1 MKNAYQVA
9 IVIMGA
15 SLFPAVLMAPV
26 PAVAQVPTPASA
38 EDEADAAR
46 ARRIAQQFEA
56 NARVLTVFDRQGNV
70 VTTVGERAIYWELA
84 FSPDRTRLA
93 VIKSH
98 QESRTRDLW
107 VLDIAT
113 GEAIR
118 LTSNES
124 RDSREW
130 ARTPVW
136 SPDGSQVAYMSLRGS
151 YYGLY
156 RQAANGEGEEELLY
170 QHPGGVIRLTDW
182 SMDGRFLSF
191 SSTDDFGGTVYALPM
206 NGDGERAAIEVF
218 RGESQ
223 LLAGSF
229 SPDARFLSY
238 TSDESGKDAVYVRS
252 FDPSADAGALSAA
265 GPWQVSDQGGAALYS
280 SWRTDGEE
288 IYYVAPDGSVMAVD
302 VSTGPTFEFGRPTLL
317 FRLSEAVPVFPDV
330 ANVSRDGERIVI
342 AVPHAPTLQQ
352 ITIFDRQGTLLTQ
365 VGELGRYGNPALSP
379 DGTKVAVVRILPQT
393 HQRDIWTFDVASGVG
408 TPVTNDT
415 VNNGDPVW
423 SPDGSQLAY
432 WSIRFPSRGGIF
444 FSIYL
449 KAWNG
454 TGDEEQ
460 LFQYTPGAALQPADW
475 SADGRFLTFQDGCW
489 GVLYVVPV
497 SGDGEALEREAM
509 EWLRDEYS
517 VAQARF
523 SPDSRFIAY
532 LSDEIEV
539 DIFQVYIGPFDASQP
554 DGGRGGAIPVQV
566 SDAGALGMISWRQ
579 DGKELYYLTPDWEVM
594 AVDVTTTPTF
604 QAGTPRLLFSLPGPL
619 LPGPLPGNPARWRNV
634 SPDGQRF
641 VFLINVPVSAY

>member
-9 IVIMGA
+9 IVITGA
-15 SLFPAVLMAPV
+15 ALAAALITTPA
-26 PAVAQVPTPASA
+26 PARAQVPTPANA
-38 EDEADAAR
+38 NGETNVIR
-46 ARRIAQQFEA
+46 ARRIAERFEA
-56 NARVLTVFDRQGNV
+56 DALVLTVFDRQGNV
-70 VTTVGERAIYWELA
+70 VTTVGERAIYQNPV
-84 FSPDRTRLA
+84 FSPERTRLA
-93 VIKSH
+93 VIKDDL
-98 QESRTRDLW
+98 ESDTVDVW

-118 LTSNES
+118 LTSNEPDE
-124 RDSREW
+124 R

-151 YYGLY
+151 YFGLY

-170 QHPGGVIRLTDW
+170 QHPGGEIQLTDW
-182 SMDGRFLSF
+182 SLDGRYLSF
-191 SSTDDFGGTVYALPM
+191 FTEDAFGGTVYALPM
-206 NGDGERAAIEVF
+206 SGNGERSPIEVF
-218 RGESQ
+218 RSGNGF
-223 LLAGSF
+223 LGASF
-229 SPDARFLSY
+229 SPDGRFLSY
-238 TSDESGKDAVYVRS
+238 QDESGRSEVYVRP
-252 FDPSADAGALSAA
+252 FDPSAGAGASSVA
-265 GPWQVSDQGGAALYS
+265 GPWQVSDQGGWALPS
-280 SWRTDGEE
+280 SWRRDGGE
-288 IYYVAPDGSVMAVD
+288 IYYVAGNCCVMAVE
-302 VSTGPTFEFGRPTLL
+302 VSTGPTFELGRPTMLV
-317 FRLSEAVPVFPDV
+317 RLSEAAPVFPTRGRGG

-352 ITIFDRQGTLLTQ
+352 ITIFDRQGTLLTH
-365 VGELGRYGNPALSP
+365 VGELGRYGGPALSP

-415 VNNGDPVW
+415 SNDGDPVW

-432 WSIRFPSRGGIF
+432 WSIRFPSRGGSF

-539 DIFQVYIGPFDASQP
+539 DIFQVYVGPFDASEP
-554 DGGRGGAIPVQV
+554 DGGRGGAPPVQV
-566 SDAGALGMISWRQ
+566 SQDGALGMISWRQ
-579 DGKELYYLTPDWEVM
+579 DGKELYYLTRDWEVM

-604 QAGTPRLLFSLPGPL
+604 QAGTPRLLFTLPGPL
-619 LPGPLPGNPARWRNV
+619 LPGPLPGGPARWKNV

-641 VFLINVPVSAY
+641 VFVINVPVSAY